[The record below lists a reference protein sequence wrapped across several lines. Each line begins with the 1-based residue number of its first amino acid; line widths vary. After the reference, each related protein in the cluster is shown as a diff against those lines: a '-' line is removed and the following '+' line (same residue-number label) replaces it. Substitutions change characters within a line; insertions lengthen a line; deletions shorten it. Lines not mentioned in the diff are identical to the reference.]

1 MRPERII
8 AILSLVLLAF
18 SGGCGTVAGKPSL
31 MFAPP
36 EQKRQLAS
44 ALEHLRAGNE
54 KQARDMLEKISV
66 APPLGG
72 VTDEALF
79 RLALLRVGDDG
90 GKDTTRARSLLE
102 RLRGEFP
109 ASPWTHQAA
118 PLISYLAG
126 AKGLRDR
133 DVRELRSLRELN
145 LSLTRDNRELRQ
157 SIERLK
163 ALDQELEQ
171 KMRR

>member
-1 MRPERII
+1 MRRERII
-8 AILSLVLLAF
+8 TNVLLVLLLF
-18 SGGCGTVAGKPSL
+18 SGGCGTIAGKPSL

-36 EQKRQLAS
+36 EQKRKLAS
-44 ALEHLRAGNE
+44 ALEFLRAGNE
-54 KQARDMLEKISV
+54 KQAREVLEQVTV

-72 VTDEALF
+72 VTDEAIF
-79 RLALLRVGDDG
+79 RLALLHLGDG
-90 GKDTTRARSLLE
+90 GKDAARSRALLE
-102 RLRGEFP
+102 RLKGEFP

-126 AKGLRDR
+126 AKTLRDR
-133 DVRELRSLRELN
+133 DGRELKALRDLN

-163 ALDQELEQ
+163 SLDLELER